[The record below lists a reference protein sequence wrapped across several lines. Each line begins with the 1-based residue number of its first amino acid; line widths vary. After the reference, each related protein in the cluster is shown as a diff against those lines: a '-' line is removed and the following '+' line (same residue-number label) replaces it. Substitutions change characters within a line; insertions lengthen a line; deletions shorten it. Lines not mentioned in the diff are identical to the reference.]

1 MPGKS
6 AIEKDF
12 NRSPIIRFKTKANAL
27 KAKELATKKGVNNMT
42 KQTIGHY
49 KTKKEAEKKA
59 RELRAYKIG
68 KRPIRVVKRDIGY
81 DVMVPM

>member
-1 MPGKS
+1 MSKGKINTTS
-6 AIEKDF
+6 GGK
-12 NRSPIIRFKTKANAL
+12 
-27 KAKELATKKGVNNMT
+27 NMA

-81 DVMVPM
+81 DVMVPV